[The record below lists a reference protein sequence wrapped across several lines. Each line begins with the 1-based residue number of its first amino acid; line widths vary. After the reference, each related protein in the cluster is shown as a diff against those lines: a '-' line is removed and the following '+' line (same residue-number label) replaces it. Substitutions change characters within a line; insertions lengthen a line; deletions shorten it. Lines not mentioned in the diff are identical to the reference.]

1 MGVNITLKLPEV
13 IVKHIKEL
21 SIDVESK
28 LIDLILQGLN
38 LDPKEEVIAHFELA
52 EKFLED
58 GRELVSKD
66 PIQASEKLY
75 KATEECI
82 KALAIHLELEDI
94 VKKVGERGRW
104 TVTELEKAVEAISDR
119 VGEWFRETWD
129 GAWLLHVLG
138 FHEAKLDSEAVKRRL
153 PYVVKIVEETKK
165 IVRSQC

>member
-1 MGVNITLKLPEV
+1 
-13 IVKHIKEL
+13 
-21 SIDVESK
+21 
-28 LIDLILQGLN
+28 
-38 LDPKEEVIAHFELA
+38 LA

-82 KALAIHLELEDI
+82 KALAIHLGLEDI
-94 VKKVGERGRW
+94 TRKAGERGRW

-129 GAWLLHVLG
+129 SAWLLHVLG
-138 FHEAKLDSEAVKRRL
+138 FHEAKYSIEDVEDDVK
-153 PYVVKIVEETKK
+153 YVEWMVKYTKE
-165 IVRSQC
+165 VLERSRNQ

>member
-1 MGVNITLKLPEV
+1 M
-13 IVKHIKEL
+13 
-21 SIDVESK
+21 
-28 LIDLILQGLN
+28 
-38 LDPKEEVIAHFELA
+38 A

-82 KALAIHLELEDI
+82 KALAIHLGLEDI
-94 VKKVGERGRW
+94 TRKAGERGRW

-129 GAWLLHVLG
+129 SAWLLHLSLI
-138 FHEAKLDSEAVKRRL
+138 H
-153 PYVVKIVEETKK
+153 I
-165 IVRSQC
+165 